1 MRQIVRDGRHP
12 PLLPPPERPMIGL
25 SVAVGRF
32 VEALFWAIL
41 RVAGVV
47 TVVVVAIAVG
57 ALLVAIV
64 ARKIWAR
71 QKRLKAQSEHRP

>member
-1 MRQIVRDGRHP
+1 
-12 PLLPPPERPMIGL
+12 MIGL

-47 TVVVVAIAVG
+47 TVAVVAVAAA
-57 ALLVAIV
+57 ALLAWIV
-64 ARKIWAR
+64 LRKIWAR
-71 QKRLKAQSEHRP
+71 QARRRGRK

>member
-1 MRQIVRDGRHP
+1 
-12 PLLPPPERPMIGL
+12 MIGL

-47 TVVVVAIAVG
+47 TFAVVGVAMA
-57 ALLVAIV
+57 ALLVWIV
-64 ARKIWAR
+64 ARTLWVR
-71 QKRLKAQSEHRP
+71 QRDRQAKPGERP

>member
-1 MRQIVRDGRHP
+1 
-12 PLLPPPERPMIGL
+12 MIGL

-47 TVVVVAIAVG
+47 TVAVVAIAAA
-57 ALLVAIV
+57 ALLAFVIL
-64 ARKIWAR
+64 RKIWAR
-71 QKRLKAQSEHRP
+71 QARLRGKK

>member
-1 MRQIVRDGRHP
+1 
-12 PLLPPPERPMIGL
+12 MIGL

-47 TVVVVAIAVG
+47 TVTVVAV
-57 ALLVAIV
+57 ALAAGLAWVVI
-64 ARKIWAR
+64 RKIWAR
-71 QKRLKAQSEHRP
+71 QRRRRGNP